1 MNCST
6 PGLPVH
12 HQLLESTQTHVHQV
26 GDAIQPS
33 YHLSSPS
40 PPGLNLSQHQG
51 LFQWV
56 SSSHHVAKVLE
67 FQLQHQAFLC
77 CEYSELIS
85 FKIDWFDLLVFQG
98 APKSLLQHPSSK
110 ASTLRLSAVFLLPF
124 YCLVL
129 FHCMCSPLCINSP
142 VDWHLGCFQFGAYKC
157 SFWEHSWPRLYV
169 DMLSFLLDKYLG
181 EEWQV
186 QWQVYI

>member
-1 MNCST
+1 MVCST
-6 PGLPVH
+6 PSFPVPH
-12 HQLLESTQTHVHQV
+12 HLLEFAQV
-26 GDAIQPS
+26 PVYWIGDAIQPS
-33 YHLSSPS
+33 HPLSPSSPLPSIFSSIKVFCNESAVHIRWPKYWSFSFSIS
-40 PPGLNLSQHQG
+40 PS
-51 LFQWV
+51 
-56 SSSHHVAKVLE
+56 K
-67 FQLQHQAFLC
+67 
-77 CEYSELIS
+77 EYSELIS